1 MNDIKRRLRSKQ
13 PWYFIYLDG
22 TVKEFFL
29 KKNYLRLAK
38 FKCEIYKEW

>member
-13 PWYFIYLDG
+13 PWYFIYLYG
-22 TVKEFFL
+22 TVKEFK
-29 KKNYLRLAK
+29 KKNYLRLTK